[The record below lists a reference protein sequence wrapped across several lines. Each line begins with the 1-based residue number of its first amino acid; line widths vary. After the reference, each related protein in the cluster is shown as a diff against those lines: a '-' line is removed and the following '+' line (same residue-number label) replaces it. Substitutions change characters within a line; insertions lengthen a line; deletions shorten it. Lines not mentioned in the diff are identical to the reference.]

1 MTLSASRAAINT
13 RRSHTR
19 LRLPIRA
26 LLGGHAFPLIDLS
39 LRGCALRLGGGKASG
54 LLPLTLVFPPHNGEA
69 EQFSLWAEVV
79 DHAADGRL
87 ALMSRKTCCLPCA
100 SFSTGWRRRPA
111 YRPMRHAIL
120 PVRVGMRFA

>member
-1 MTLSASRAAINT
+1 MNT

-87 ALMSRKTCCLPCA
+87 AL
-100 SFSTGWRRRPA
+100 
-111 YRPMRHAIL
+111 
-120 PVRVGMRFA
+120 RFLDVEEDLLLALRGLLDRLA